1 MNKTT
6 KHYFIDLFKRKKK
19 ILALYTFICFM
30 GYPFIE
36 IGNLIINEKASQFIS
51 ITQTSFI
58 LALCVLGILA
68 AVLPIFTFKFSHT
81 KKHVDTYF
89 AIPINRNHLFK
100 AHFIAPILGTCIPIL
115 VNYLIGGIILVI
127 FTGEFMLYFELLIL
141 LLLAFAI
148 FAVVYSINTY
158 FVLNTNNVL
167 DSVIITAGILVIPLI
182 FSSAVS
188 IFIDSQIVRTGM
200 VEIYPITDEI
210 IKLLLPYTGFVL
222 IADAIENLY
231 HILVIDFE
239 SIEWFYILYYFVLG
253 IVFYYLSKKAFK
265 NKKGENAEQ
274 LTTSFLTYPLMINV
288 GLVSLVLI
296 FNIIQMEFITAVLVL
311 ISLFVA
317 YFIAQAIA
325 NRSMTINIKMVL
337 RFIALIVVVNGFNY
351 ISKQTEF
358 FGINRQVI
366 DYTKYDYVEIEY
378 NSFNDKYAEIGE
390 DGEVM
395 YPERLF
401 YRIDVNELKGNE
413 EKLFELFEEY
423 QKERS
428 IAFKE
433 TGSIWRDSVLGSVSI
448 SYITKSGYNKIVD
461 RSAWFDLTY
470 NEEIQLL
477 ELLNELKDESY

>member
-36 IGNLIINEKASQFIS
+36 IGNLIINEGPRDLVS
-51 ITQTSFI
+51 ITQTSLI

-115 VNYLIGGIILVI
+115 INYLLGGIIVVFFKGNFVNYL
-127 FTGEFMLYFELLIL
+127 EMLAI

-148 FAVVYSINTY
+148 FAVIYSINTY

-167 DSVIITAGILVIPLI
+167 DSVIITAGIVIIPLI

-188 IFIDSQIVRTGM
+188 VFIDSQTVRTGM
-200 VEIYPITDEI
+200 IEIYPITDEI

-222 IADAIENLY
+222 IVGAFENMY
-231 HILVIDFE
+231 DFIVINFNA
-239 SIEWFYILYYFVLG
+239 IEWFYILYYFVLG
-253 IVFYYLSKKAFK
+253 IVFYFLSKKAFK

-413 EKLFELFEEY
+413 KKLFALFEEY

>member
-36 IGNLIINEKASQFIS
+36 IGNLIINENASELIS
-51 ITQTSFI
+51 ITKTSFV
-58 LALCVLGILA
+58 LALCVLGVLA

-100 AHFIAPILGTCIPIL
+100 AHFIAPILGACIPLLI
-115 VNYLIGGIILVI
+115 NYLIGGIIVVI
-127 FTGEFMLYFELLIL
+127 FKGDFVNYLEMLAL

-148 FAVVYSINTY
+148 FVVVYSINTY
-158 FVLNTNNVL
+158 FVLNTNSVL
-167 DSVIITAGILVIPLI
+167 DSVIITAGIVIIPLI

-188 IFIDSQIVRTGM
+188 IFMESQTIRTGM
-200 VEIYPITDEI
+200 IEINPITDEI
-210 IKLLLPYTGFVL
+210 IKFLLPYTGLVF
-222 IADAIENLY
+222 IADA
-231 HILVIDFE
+231 FE
-239 SIEWFYILYYFVLG
+239 SMYDFIVVDFNVIEWFYILYYFALG

-274 LTTSFLTYPLMINV
+274 LTTSFVTYPLLINV

-317 YFIAQAIA
+317 YFIAQAVA

-337 RFIALIVVVNGFNY
+337 RFIALIVVINGFNY
-351 ISKQTEF
+351 ISRQTEF
-358 FGINRQVI
+358 FGINRKVI
-366 DYTKYDYVEIEY
+366 DYTKYDIVNIEY
-378 NSFNDKYAEIGE
+378 YPYAGKYDENLE
-390 DGEVM
+390 ESV
-395 YPERLF
+395 YS
-401 YRIDVNELKGNE
+401 YRIYVDNIKENEKE
-413 EKLFELFEEY
+413 IFELFEEF
-423 QKERS
+423 QLARS
-428 IAFKE
+428 NKYKE
-433 TGSIWRDSVLGSVSI
+433 TGSYWVDEVYGNINI
-448 SYITKSGYNKIVD
+448 SYMIIDGVKEYTE
-461 RSAWFDLTY
+461 RHAWFDIT
-470 NEEIQLL
+470 EVE
-477 ELLNELKDESY
+477 ELKFIELMNHKGE